1 MGISLVLLAYKEE
14 DNLRVLLPQ
23 IIEEVEKCNEE
34 YEILVVDTAK
44 PLDNT
49 KGVCQ
54 EYGARYI
61 NQEEPGFGG
70 AFRTAIRMS
79 LPFPT
84 RLAPRTG
91 SQILPFLII

>member
-1 MGISLVLLAYKEE
+1 MCCWHIREE

-54 EYGARYI
+54 NMAQDTSIRKNRDSEGLSVLRSSM
-61 NQEEPGFGG
+61 
-70 AFRTAIRMS
+70 RTRAS
-79 LPFPT
+79 F
-84 RLAPRTG
+84 
-91 SQILPFLII
+91 

>member
-70 AFRTAIRMS
+70 LSVLRSSMRTRAS
-79 LPFPT
+79 F
-84 RLAPRTG
+84 
-91 SQILPFLII
+91 

>member
-61 NQEEPGFGG
+61 NQEEPGFGWG
-70 AFRTAIRMS
+70 
-79 LPFPT
+79 FPYCDQVCEQEQVFDH
-84 RLAPRTG
+84 G
-91 SQILPFLII
+91 Q